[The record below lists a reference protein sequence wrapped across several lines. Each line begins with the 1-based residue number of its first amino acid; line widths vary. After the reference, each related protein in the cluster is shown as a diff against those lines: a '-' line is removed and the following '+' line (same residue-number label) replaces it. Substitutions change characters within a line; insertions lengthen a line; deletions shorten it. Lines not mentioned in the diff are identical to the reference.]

1 MDVILIV
8 LPALLVFAVGYIGQ
22 KKLGFEI
29 NSISKMAIYLM
40 YPFLAFKTFYENE
53 LNMDYLYIFLFC
65 IALCVI
71 LIVSIKI
78 VARFKNYSK
87 PKVSAMILSGVFMNS
102 GNYGVPIIL
111 FAFGELGFRYAV
123 IMMVIQSFLMNT
135 IGLYYA
141 VSGSD
146 KKRETSEIWMK
157 IVKMPILHG
166 AFLGL
171 GFQLFHLDVPVFM
184 SQTIDLISQAT
195 IPTIMVVLGMQLAT
209 LGGKK
214 VERGALSFI
223 VIMRMVAS
231 PIIAL
236 VVVSF
241 LPISTML
248 GSILIILASMPT
260 AANTTMF
267 SLQFNTE
274 PDLVSTSTLVTT
286 LMSIVTIPI
295 MLALVSL

>member
-1 MDVILIV
+1 MNVILIV

-53 LNMDYLYIFLFC
+53 LNMDYLYIFIFC
-65 IALCVI
+65 LSLCLL
-71 LIVSIKI
+71 LIVTIKI
-78 VARFKNYSK
+78 VARANDYSK

-102 GNYGVPIIL
+102 GNYGVPVIL

-146 KKRETSEIWMK
+146 ITRDNREIWMK
-157 IVKMPILHG
+157 IIKMPILHG
-166 AFLGL
+166 AWIGL
-171 GFQLFHLDVPVFM
+171 SSQLLHLHVPLFM

-195 IPTIMVVLGMQLAT
+195 IPVIMVVLGMQLAT
-209 LGGKK
+209 LGGKA
-214 VERGALSFI
+214 VEKGALSLI
-223 VIMRMVAS
+223 IILRMAAS
-231 PIIAL
+231 PVLAFIL
-236 VVVSF
+236 VSF
-241 LPISTML
+241 LPVNAEL
-248 GSILIILASMPT
+248 GAILIILASMPT

-274 PDLVSTSTLVTT
+274 PDLVSASTLMTT
-286 LMSIVTIPI
+286 LMSIITIPI
-295 MLALVSL
+295 MLAIVSV

>member
-65 IALCVI
+65 IALCLI

-78 VARFKNYSK
+78 VAKFRNYSK

-111 FAFGELGFRYAV
+111 FGFGELGFRYAV

-141 VSGSD
+141 ISGSD
-146 KKRETSEIWMK
+146 KARESKEIWMK
-157 IVKMPILHG
+157 IAKMPILHG
-166 AFLGL
+166 AFIGL
-171 GFQLFHLDVPVFM
+171 VFQILHLNVPLFLN
-184 SQTIDLISQAT
+184 QTIDLISQAT

-214 VERGALSFI
+214 VERSALSFI

-231 PIIAL
+231 PILAL
-236 VVVSF
+236 AIVSL
-241 LPISTML
+241 LPISSTL
-248 GSILIILASMPT
+248 SSILIILASMPT

-274 PDLVSTSTLVTT
+274 PDLVSASTLVTT
-286 LMSIVTIPI
+286 LLSIVTIPV
-295 MLALVSL
+295 MLALVS

>member
-1 MDVILIV
+1 
-8 LPALLVFAVGYIGQ
+8 
-22 KKLGFEI
+22 
-29 NSISKMAIYLM
+29 
-40 YPFLAFKTFYENE
+40 
-53 LNMDYLYIFLFC
+53 
-65 IALCVI
+65 
-71 LIVSIKI
+71 
-78 VARFKNYSK
+78 
-87 PKVSAMILSGVFMNS
+87 
-102 GNYGVPIIL
+102 
-111 FAFGELGFRYAV
+111 
-123 IMMVIQSFLMNT
+123 
-135 IGLYYA
+135 
-141 VSGSD
+141 
-146 KKRETSEIWMK
+146 
-157 IVKMPILHG
+157 
-166 AFLGL
+166 
-171 GFQLFHLDVPVFM
+171 VFM

>member
-1 MDVILIV
+1 MDVIFIV
-8 LPALLVFAVGYIGQ
+8 LPALLVFLVGFIGQ

-71 LIVSIKI
+71 LILSIKI
-78 VARFKNYSK
+78 VAGIRNYSK
-87 PKVSAMILSGVFMNS
+87 QKTSAMILSGVFMNS

-111 FAFGELGFRYAV
+111 FGFGELGFRYAV

-141 VSGSD
+141 ISGSSKTRD
-146 KKRETSEIWMK
+146 SKDIWMK

-166 AFLGL
+166 AVIGLAFQVLNLKVPLFLN
-171 GFQLFHLDVPVFM
+171 
-184 SQTIDLISQAT
+184 QTIDLVSQAT

-214 VERGALSFI
+214 VERSALSFI

-231 PIIAL
+231 PILAL
-236 VVVSF
+236 AIVSI
-241 LPISTML
+241 LPISPTL
-248 GSILIILASMPT
+248 SSILIILASMPT

-274 PDLVSTSTLVTT
+274 PDLVSASTLVTT
-286 LMSIVTIPI
+286 ILSIVTIPI
-295 MLALVSL
+295 MLALVS

>member
-8 LPALLVFAVGYIGQ
+8 LPALLVFLVGFIGQ

-71 LIVSIKI
+71 LIVFIKI
-78 VARFKNYSK
+78 VARVRSYSK
-87 PKVSAMILSGVFMNS
+87 QKVSAMILSGVFMNS

-111 FAFGELGFRYAV
+111 FGFGELGFRYAV

-141 VSGSD
+141 ISGSD
-146 KKRETSEIWMK
+146 KARDSKEIWMK

-166 AFLGL
+166 AVIGLAFQVLPLKVPLFLN
-171 GFQLFHLDVPVFM
+171 
-184 SQTIDLISQAT
+184 QTIDLISQAT

-209 LGGKK
+209 LGGRK
-214 VERGALSFI
+214 VERSALSFI
-223 VIMRMVAS
+223 VILRMVAS
-231 PIIAL
+231 PILAL
-236 VVVSF
+236 AIVSL
-241 LPISTML
+241 LPISPTL
-248 GSILIILASMPT
+248 SSILIILASMPT

-274 PDLVSTSTLVTT
+274 PDLVSASTLVTT
-286 LMSIVTIPI
+286 VLSIVTIPI
-295 MLALVSL
+295 MLALVS

>member
-8 LPALLVFAVGYIGQ
+8 LPALLVFLVGFIGQ

-65 IALCVI
+65 IALCMI
-71 LIVSIKI
+71 LILSIKI
-78 VARFKNYSK
+78 VAGIRNYSK
-87 PKVSAMILSGVFMNS
+87 PRASAMILSGVFMNS

-111 FAFGELGFRYAV
+111 FGFGEIGFRYAV

-141 VSGSD
+141 ISGSD
-146 KKRETSEIWMK
+146 KARDSKEIWMK
-157 IVKMPILHG
+157 ILKMPILHG
-166 AFLGL
+166 AFIGL
-171 GFQLFHLDVPVFM
+171 VFQVLHLKVPLFL

-214 VERGALSFI
+214 VEKSALSFI

-231 PIIAL
+231 PILAVAI
-236 VVVSF
+236 VSL
-241 LPISTML
+241 LPISSTL

-274 PDLVSTSTLVTT
+274 PDLVSASTLVTT
-286 LMSIVTIPI
+286 LLSIVTIPV
-295 MLALVSL
+295 MLALVS

>member
-71 LIVSIKI
+71 LIVSVKI
-78 VARFKNYSK
+78 VAAIRNYSK
-87 PKVSAMILSGVFMNS
+87 PKESAMILSGVFMNS

-111 FAFGELGFRYAV
+111 FGFGELGFRYAV

-141 VSGSD
+141 ISGSD
-146 KKRETSEIWMK
+146 KARGPKEIWIK
-157 IVKMPILHG
+157 IVKMPILYG
-166 AFLGL
+166 AFIGL
-171 GFQLFHLDVPVFM
+171 AFQVLHLHVPLFLT
-184 SQTIDLISQAT
+184 QTIDLISQAT

-214 VERGALSFI
+214 VERRALSFI

-231 PIIAL
+231 PILAL
-236 VVVSF
+236 AIVSL
-241 LPISTML
+241 LPISSTL

-274 PDLVSTSTLVTT
+274 PDLVSASTLVTT
-286 LMSIVTIPI
+286 LLSIVTIPV
-295 MLALVSL
+295 MLALVS

>member
-8 LPALLVFAVGYIGQ
+8 LPALLVFLVGFIGQ

-53 LNMDYLYIFLFC
+53 LNLDYLYIFLFC
-65 IALCVI
+65 IALCMI
-71 LIVSIKI
+71 LILSIKI
-78 VARFKNYSK
+78 VAGIRNYSK
-87 PKVSAMILSGVFMNS
+87 PRASAMILSGVFMNS

-111 FAFGELGFRYAV
+111 FGFGEIGFRYAV

-141 VSGSD
+141 ISGSD
-146 KKRETSEIWMK
+146 KARDSKEIWMK
-157 IVKMPILHG
+157 ILKMPILHG
-166 AFLGL
+166 AFIGL
-171 GFQLFHLDVPVFM
+171 VFQVLHLKVPLFL

-214 VERGALSFI
+214 VEKSALSFI

-231 PIIAL
+231 PILAVAI
-236 VVVSF
+236 VSL
-241 LPISTML
+241 LPISSTL

-274 PDLVSTSTLVTT
+274 PDLVSASTLVTT
-286 LMSIVTIPI
+286 LLSIVTIPV
-295 MLALVSL
+295 MLALVS

>member
-8 LPALLVFAVGYIGQ
+8 LPALLVFLVGFIGQ
-22 KKLGFEI
+22 KMLGFEI

-40 YPFLAFKTFYENE
+40 NPFLAFKTFYENE
-53 LNMDYLYIFLFC
+53 LNMDYVYIFLFC
-65 IALCVI
+65 IGLCVVLI
-71 LIVSIKI
+71 LSIKI
-78 VARFKNYSK
+78 AAVTRKYPKSK
-87 PKVSAMILSGVFMNS
+87 ASAMILSGVFMNS

-111 FAFGELGFRYAV
+111 FGFGELGFRYAV

-146 KKRETSEIWMK
+146 KARDSKEIWMK
-157 IVKMPILHG
+157 IIKMPILHG
-166 AFLGL
+166 AFIGL
-171 GFQLFHLDVPVFM
+171 ALQVLHIQVPLFLN
-184 SQTIDLISQAT
+184 QTIDLIAQAT

-214 VERGALSFI
+214 VERSTLSFV

-231 PIIAL
+231 PIIAWFI
-236 VVVSF
+236 VS
-241 LPISTML
+241 LMPISSTL

-274 PDLVSTSTLVTT
+274 PDLVSASTLVTT
-286 LMSIVTIPI
+286 ILSIVTIPI
-295 MLALVSL
+295 MLALVS